1 MPKTSKTYVEW
12 HQFGI
17 GHETGETRERPVDQ
31 GSVIFVVQRMF
42 CTVRTGIA
50 SGYVRLTTE
59 ALDGPPAS
67 IDESWEDIGEVSLDS
82 SPDIPMHATSWE
94 RDPDVELTD
103 RLDAHGPG
111 TYRLRVHARGRDLH
125 WDGSTL
131 EPVEDYLILSWL
143 APYAPPATLRAT
155 SLMSG
160 GKPP

>member
-1 MPKTSKTYVEW
+1 MPKTSETYVEW
-12 HQFGI
+12 HQFMV
-17 GHETGETRERPVDQ
+17 GHQTGETRDRPADR
-31 GSVIFVVQRMF
+31 GSVIFVVERMY

-50 SGYVRLTTE
+50 SGYVRITTE
-59 ALDGPPAS
+59 ALDGPPAT

-82 SPDIPMHATSWE
+82 SPDIPMRVVGMDWPPE
-94 RDPDVELTD
+94 EELPD

-111 TYRLRVHARGRDLH
+111 TYRLRVHARGRDLY

-160 GKPP
+160 GKPS